1 MTRRL
6 QQWMPKLWKVATV
19 ASGTTA
25 VSTAIVVLPPTL
37 RDLPD
42 GTLGNLELARQGFL
56 RSSRAV
62 YTFAANSYDYK
73 YTLKDYADKSEEY
86 YRARSEVHTRA
97 AQRILKLCEA
107 NRGFYIKAG
116 QFLGSLKNIP
126 KEYVT
131 VLSVLQDQAQSWP
144 YPLIEKVIESELGK
158 RVRDIFAEFDEKPIA
173 AASLAQVHRA
183 KLLDGEE
190 VAVKVQ
196 YPHLQEQ
203 FEIDVRTMAI
213 LSKAIALLFP
223 DYQFEWIVPEFEKGL
238 SRELD
243 FEQEGKNAEQTAKNF
258 AKKDHV
264 KIPHIK
270 WDLSSKRVLT
280 MEFMHGFK
288 ITDLEKLQEAGIDRL
303 QVAELLVEVF
313 AEMVFCHGYVHGDPH
328 PGNMFVQ
335 PRDKGRGKRNF
346 DLVLLDHGQYRELDE
361 GFRSD
366 YCRLWKALILLDGNE
381 LEEVGNRLGAGHY
394 YRYLPVIFTGRP
406 LNSKAGLGRGMSE
419 EEKDQLRDE
428 LRNFTMGDVSQFMEG
443 LPRDFLTVLRTDGLL
458 RSITSVLGAPSRMR
472 LIVNARYAVVGFAQ
486 QHRGDPANQ
495 GWKAYIKANYN
506 YSNLRLRLE
515 IFELSYKL
523 ELLYG
528 SLLRHFNSILN
539 RSIGRFFRRQ
549 ARTSV

>member
-1 MTRRL
+1 
-6 QQWMPKLWKVATV
+6 MPKLWKVATV
-19 ASGTTA
+19 ASGTAA
-25 VSTAIVVLPPTL
+25 VSTAIVVIPPPL

-42 GTLGNLELARQGFL
+42 GTLANLELARQGVL

-62 YTFAANSYDYK
+62 YTFAVNSYDYK
-73 YTLKDYADKSEEY
+73 YALKDYADTSEEY
-86 YRARSEVHTRA
+86 YRARAEVHTRA

-131 VLSVLQDQAQSWP
+131 VLSVLQDQAHSWP
-144 YPLIEKVIESELGK
+144 YYAIQKVIEGELGK
-158 RVRDIFAEFDEKPIA
+158 PVGDLFAELDEKPIA

-183 KLLDGEE
+183 ILLDGEE

-203 FEIDVRTMAI
+203 FELDVSTMAV

-243 FEQEGKNAEQTAKNF
+243 FEQEGKNAEQTARNF
-258 AKKDHV
+258 AKKDRV

-270 WDLSSKRVLT
+270 WDLTTKRVLT
-280 MEFMHGFK
+280 MEFMQGFK
-288 ITDLEKLQEAGIDRL
+288 ITDLQKLEEAGIDRL

-328 PGNMFVQ
+328 PGNIFVN
-335 PRDKGRGKRNF
+335 PRGGARGKRNF
-346 DLVLLDHGQYRELDE
+346 DLVVLDHGQYRELDE
-361 GFRSD
+361 SFRSD
-366 YCRLWKALILLDGNE
+366 YCRLWKALILLDSDE
-381 LEEVGNRLGAGHY
+381 LEEVGDRLGAGHY

-406 LNSKAGLGRGMSE
+406 LNSKSGLGRGMTE
-419 EEKDQLRDE
+419 EERDQLREE

-472 LIVNARYAVVGFAQ
+472 LIVNARYAVVGLAQ
-486 QHRGDPANQ
+486 QHRGDPETQ
-495 GWKAYIKANYN
+495 GWKAYSKAIYD
-506 YSNLRLRLE
+506 YANLRFRLE
-515 IFELSYKL
+515 IFELSYTF
-523 ELLYG
+523 EMLYG
-528 SLLRHFNSILN
+528 SVLRHLHTIFN
-539 RSIGRFFRRQ
+539 RTFHRFFGRKVQ
-549 ARTSV
+549 TSV